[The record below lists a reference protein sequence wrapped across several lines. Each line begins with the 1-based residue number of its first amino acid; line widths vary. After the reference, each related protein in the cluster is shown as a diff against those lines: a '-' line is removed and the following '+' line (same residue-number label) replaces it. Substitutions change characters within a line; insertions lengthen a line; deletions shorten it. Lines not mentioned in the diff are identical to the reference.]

1 MNPGQFITGLLLVV
15 LSAGLYFASRS
26 RKAHAGQLSQAEA
39 LDLTQAAQGR
49 LYGKFQ
55 GSIIAD
61 QQLTTPYSVRPA
73 VTWSAHLER
82 GTEESDEDGS
92 TTNWD
97 TVWSQ
102 SASTPF
108 RLKGAGELWF
118 DERGGLP
125 TLDAPSTFDQYI
137 HDATNPIIAPYVCQ
151 PRSARPPQQAELPC
165 HRDVVRSRQPGILHR
180 PGRGGQRVLG
190 RSPRRGQGV
199 QRPDV
204 EERTAGPKPHEPC
217 RHDLAG
223 AQSDCAVAGILAIII
238 SFSCHSCRFVAD
250 GPAIRPVSPI
260 SCTCSG

>member
-1 MNPGQFITGLLLVV
+1 MNPGQFLTGLLLVV

-39 LDLTQAAQGR
+39 LNLTQVAQGR

-61 QQLTTPYSVRPA
+61 QQITTPYSVRPA
-73 VTWSAHLER
+73 VIWSARLER

-125 TLDAPSTFDQYI
+125 SLDAPSTFDQFI
-137 HDATNPIIAPYVCQ
+137 RDATNPIIAPYVVNRGLLSRLSKPNFHAIEMSFAPGGQ
-151 PRSARPPQQAELPC
+151 AFFIGPVEAVNGFWVARRGESKEYSVLTWKSEQQ
-165 HRDVVRSRQPGILHR
+165 VRSRMSR
-180 PGRGGQRVLG
+180 
-190 RSPRRGQGV
+190 
-199 QRPDV
+199 
-204 EERTAGPKPHEPC
+204 AGTIW
-217 RHDLAG
+217 LMLSLFAF
-223 AQSDCAVAGILAIII
+223 AAGIVAIVI
-238 SFSCHSCRFVAD
+238 SFS
-250 GPAIRPVSPI
+250 
-260 SCTCSG
+260 